1 MFSPH
6 YEKDRKDYIL
16 FSWLCH
22 SAEIIEAHRLVAEIG
37 LFEAREAPV
46 KKRGGRGRERISKI
60 NYFNLYTKLL
70 KFLET
75 WGALVAFPC
84 AVDTTIV

>member
-46 KKRGGRGRERISKI
+46 KKRGGEGKG
-60 NYFNLYTKLL
+60 K
-70 KFLET
+70 
-75 WGALVAFPC
+75 
-84 AVDTTIV
+84 D

>member
-46 KKRGGRGRERISKI
+46 KKGGGGEGKG
-60 NYFNLYTKLL
+60 LAK
-70 KFLET
+70 
-75 WGALVAFPC
+75 
-84 AVDTTIV
+84 